1 MDIGVI
7 VNDIAA
13 QMGLPHLEVSLE
25 DGCRLGVSNVFLLR
39 ISTQDRIV
47 NLLAYPNDIKDIQK
61 SIISGRLEIRIRNSL
76 SRLMPVLE

>member
-13 QMGLPHLEVSLE
+13 QMGLLHLEVSLE
-25 DGCRLGVSNVFLLR
+25 DGCRFGVSNVFLLR

-47 NLLAYPNDIKDIQK
+47 NLLAYPNDIKDIQE
-61 SIISGRLEIRIRNSL
+61 SVISGRLEIRIRNSL